1 LGIGGRQQQ
10 HLAGPAAD
18 LPGLGDRQV
27 LEPVAVIFTRA
38 PTQALTKKLRSRL
51 QQNAIPRTDAA
62 RRLTCVNAL
71 AGQFSDNAIEP
82 PRWLAVMVAGGEP
95 DQDVEMS
102 MLQSEIKSSRKEA
115 AGSVAGMATVITV
128 AALAILAL
136 LETHVGVIALA
147 ALLVLGS
154 ILILND
160 RSITV
165 EPHIM
170 LT

>member
-1 LGIGGRQQQ
+1 
-10 HLAGPAAD
+10 
-18 LPGLGDRQV
+18 
-27 LEPVAVIFTRA
+27 
-38 PTQALTKKLRSRL
+38 
-51 QQNAIPRTDAA
+51 
-62 RRLTCVNAL
+62 
-71 AGQFSDNAIEP
+71 
-82 PRWLAVMVAGGEP
+82 MVAGGEP

-136 LETHVGVIALA
+136 LGTHVGVIALA

>member
-1 LGIGGRQQQ
+1 
-10 HLAGPAAD
+10 
-18 LPGLGDRQV
+18 
-27 LEPVAVIFTRA
+27 
-38 PTQALTKKLRSRL
+38 
-51 QQNAIPRTDAA
+51 
-62 RRLTCVNAL
+62 
-71 AGQFSDNAIEP
+71 
-82 PRWLAVMVAGGEP
+82 
-95 DQDVEMS
+95 MS

-115 AGSVAGMATVITV
+115 ARSVAATATAI

-136 LETHVGVIALA
+136 LGTHVGVIAMV